1 MRVLIVEDDRHLADV
16 TREGLEEI
24 GMAADIVS
32 DGEAAVRAA
41 TSQRYDVVVLDV
53 MLGNGP
59 DGFEVCTRLRQRDV
73 PSAVLMLT
81 ALDAIPDRVRGLD
94 AGADDYLSKPFAFTE
109 LAARLRAL
117 GRRPPAGGAPQTM
130 YESRDVHL
138 DMLTRRVT
146 VNGEEVSLTRKEF
159 DILEL
164 LLSNPDHVLSK
175 DRIRDHVWPA
185 EVVHES
191 NLVEVYVARLRRKLA
206 EAGGGEYISTVRNVG
221 YRFERRA
228 THADGSPT

>member
-1 MRVLIVEDDRHLADV
+1 MRILIVEDDRRLADV

-32 DGEAAVRAA
+32 DGESAVRAA
-41 TSQRYDVVVLDV
+41 TSHPYDVVVLDV
-53 MLGNGP
+53 MLGDGP
-59 DGFEVCTRLRQRDV
+59 DGFEVCTRLRERDV

-94 AGADDYLSKPFAFTE
+94 AGADDYLSKPFAFSE

-138 DMLTRRVT
+138 DTLTRRVS
-146 VNGEEVSLTRKEF
+146 VNGQEVSLTRKEF

-164 LLSNPDHVLSK
+164 LISNPDHVLSK
-175 DRIRDHVWPA
+175 DRIRDHVWPT
-185 EVVHES
+185 EVVPES

-206 EAGGGEYISTVRNVG
+206 MAGGDDYINTVRNVG

-228 THADGSPT
+228 AFAAETAT